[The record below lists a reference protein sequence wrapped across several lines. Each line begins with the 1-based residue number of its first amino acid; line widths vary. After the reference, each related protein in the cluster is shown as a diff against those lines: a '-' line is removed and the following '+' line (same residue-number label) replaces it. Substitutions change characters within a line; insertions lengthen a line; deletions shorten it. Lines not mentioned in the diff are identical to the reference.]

1 MDPGRRRTLAAI
13 AASAAGLAF
22 PSIIRSHGSGTVGT
36 AWGTIPSYA
45 AGPVWTTEPDI
56 RVLEIHLY
64 GGLSMWETFYCR
76 PPAAPDR
83 FRGFTPLA
91 FGACDT
97 FTDPDPGVF
106 ANDAAGNPVHLG
118 VITKPLWLPA
128 ILNKTRIVA
137 LSHRFEPHEGAIPV
151 TLTGFELGNPR
162 LAGLGA
168 AIQHHFAHH
177 DILAGTPPAKPYS
190 YVCWPDSFSF
200 PTDNLQASA
209 ASGMHDAFAKPL
221 VMRIGPSTAS
231 LLTLLQRTGI
241 RSERDA
247 VLNHYVKAYG
257 NELRHASIADQKR
270 ARARGFVSFESSAE
284 MLKSAPGL
292 NTLLSAS
299 GSPLSG
305 PFTQTAAC
313 PASIFGTTA
322 GDNMPGHAIKLAA
335 YLLSQTGPGAPR
347 YACVIDKGLREHS
360 MGGGYDTHGSQHIE
374 HTQVNLYNVLA
385 TLRRLIDAGTIDLN
399 RVMIVL
405 STEFGRTT
413 GVNRDHWPWGFCNV
427 LIGGPVTRGV
437 SGALQDT
444 FFGAPGGQDGRA
456 DPTPAPAPT
465 AGNPFP
471 VPRSFAPADLRAA
484 ILLAA
489 NIYPFENEQFA
500 VRDISFA
507 SGASDHRSLMMALKT
522 GVLGAAAGA

>member
-22 PSIIRSHGSGTVGT
+22 PAIIRSHGTGTVGT
-36 AWGTIPSYA
+36 AWGTMPTYPE
-45 AGPVWTTEPDI
+45 GPIWTSAPDI
-56 RVLEIHLY
+56 RILEIHLY

-76 PPAAPDR
+76 PPAAANR

-97 FTDPDPGVF
+97 FTDPDPGAF

-118 VITKPLWLPA
+118 VITKPLWA
-128 ILNKTRIVA
+128 SSILNKMRIVV

-168 AIQHHFAHH
+168 PIQHHFAHH
-177 DILAGTPPAKPYS
+177 DILAGTPQAKPYS
-190 YVCWPDSFSF
+190 YVMWPESFQF

-221 VMRIGPSTAS
+221 VMRIGPGTAS

-247 VLNHYVKAYG
+247 ALNHYVKMYG
-257 NELRHASIADQKR
+257 DQLRHASIADNKR
-270 ARARGFVSFESSAE
+270 TRARGFVSFESSAE

-299 GSPLSG
+299 ASPLSG
-305 PFTQTAAC
+305 SFTQTAAC
-313 PASIFGTTA
+313 PASIFGSTA
-322 GDNMPGHAIKLAA
+322 VDNMPGHAIKLAA
-335 YLLSQTGPGAPR
+335 YLLSQTGAGAPR
-347 YACVIDKGLREHS
+347 YACVIDKGLHEHS

-385 TLRRLIDAGTIDLN
+385 TLRQLIDAGTINLN
-399 RVMIVL
+399 NTMIVL

-413 GVNRDHWPWGFCNV
+413 GVNRDHWPAGFCNV

-437 SGALQDT
+437 SGAIMDT
-444 FFGAPGGQDGRA
+444 IHGATAAQDGRA
-456 DPTPAPAPT
+456 DPTPAPAPSMS
-465 AGNPFP
+465 NPFP

-484 ILLAA
+484 ILVAA

-507 SGASDHRSLMMALKT
+507 GGGSNHRTLMMALKT
-522 GVLGAAAGA
+522 GVLGAAVGA